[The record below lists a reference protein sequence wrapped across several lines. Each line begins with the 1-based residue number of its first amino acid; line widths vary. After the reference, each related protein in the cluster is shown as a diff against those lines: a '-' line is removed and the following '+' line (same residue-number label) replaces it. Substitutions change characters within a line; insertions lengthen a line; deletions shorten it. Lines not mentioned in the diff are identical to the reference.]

1 MLATFDFDSTLTKP
15 VKKELPFG
23 DGAFWEANPDVPNE
37 KVLDNLRALAS
48 DGHEVH
54 VVTTRE
60 RSNCEEVFGFINEH
74 SLPVR
79 DVHFTGGD
87 DKLPTLQE
95 LGSALHFDDSLEE
108 LERLAESDI
117 KGRLV
122 PHPHDK
128 EAHSDKIQKFETV

>member
-1 MLATFDFDSTLTKP
+1 MIVTFDFDATLTK
-15 VKKELPFG
+15 VVEESFEW
-23 DGAFWEANPDVPNE
+23 DSETFWTPDPKTPNE
-37 KVLDNLRALAS
+37 KVLDNLRALVS
-48 DGHEVH
+48 EGHEIH
-54 VVTTRE
+54 VVTTRN
-60 RSNCEEVFGFINEH
+60 RSKCEEVFGFINEH